1 MDKKYIVIN
10 LNKAESAETL
20 QARLKERFRWGVFGV
35 LIVLLVGVNARVWI
49 INSGYDKII
58 NKKELEIA
66 RLKNEI
72 NKFQSEGKNLSK
84 EDILSFADLE
94 QDRFLWAR
102 NLEKMGALTPDDI
115 AITGL
120 KFKRKK
126 LVIKGIA
133 LTFEDR
139 KDFEIIDEYIPVIE
153 AKKCLEKL
161 NSSKVGLHAPPEGAP
176 GAPGLKLDLK
186 ALEKRQPLK
195 LAPAGM
201 EFPNEMTDK
210 YDIVLTSTWGY
221 DSSTY
226 RRLFRSLLVNSV
238 LSIDSAKNFI

>member
-20 QARLKERFRWGVFGV
+20 QARLKERFRWGVFGF
-35 LIVLLVGVNARVWI
+35 LIVLLVMINARVWI

-72 NKFQSEGKNLSK
+72 NKLQSEGKNLSK

-120 KFKRKK
+120 KFKRNK

-139 KDFEIIDEYIPVIE
+139 KDFEIIDEYVQTLRNNIEFASNFSKIKYVGHSKVNVRGQDIVRFEIE
-153 AKKCLEKL
+153 A
-161 NSSKVGLHAPPEGAP
+161 SSK
-176 GAPGLKLDLK
+176 K
-186 ALEKRQPLK
+186 
-195 LAPAGM
+195 
-201 EFPNEMTDK
+201 
-210 YDIVLTSTWGY
+210 STK
-221 DSSTY
+221 
-226 RRLFRSLLVNSV
+226 
-238 LSIDSAKNFI
+238 KNFS